1 VVSRPSGRVS
11 GDEGDANVRGGADN
25 RQEDCAESLMF
36 SERGEREEPATESVP
51 GDRRYNGEKDSGP
64 VVESSKEEARLP
76 ARFAAHSAASLH
88 PRARS
93 KGNTRGLGEPRGW
106 RRVGRS
112 ASPPARSPR
121 EQRCPLETATLLLD
135 VLGQR
140 EQVTPLPA
148 SR

>member
-1 VVSRPSGRVS
+1 MTSGAPPPRSVVSRPSGRVS

-88 PRARS
+88 PRAKS
-93 KGNTRGLGEPRGW
+93 KGNTRGLGDLEAGGGLGGAL
-106 RRVGRS
+106 RRQPGRL
-112 ASPPARSPR
+112 ASSVAHSRPQRSSS
-121 EQRCPLETATLLLD
+121 TF
-135 VLGQR
+135 
-140 EQVTPLPA
+140 
-148 SR
+148 